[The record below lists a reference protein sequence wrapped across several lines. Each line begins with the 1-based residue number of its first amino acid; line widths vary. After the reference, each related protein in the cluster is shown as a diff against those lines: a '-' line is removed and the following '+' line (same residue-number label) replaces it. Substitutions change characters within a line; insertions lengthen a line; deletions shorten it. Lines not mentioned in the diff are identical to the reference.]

1 MSDTDEEDD
10 DLDEAPLDEGDD
22 DDDEGGGKRKKGG
35 KRKLILFVGV
45 PLVVVILAV
54 AGAVVMGIGPFGG
67 GEDEEVAAEESH
79 GEEGDHGD
87 GDDGGEHGDG
97 AAGGAGHVGFY
108 ELPQM
113 TVNLNTTDG
122 TTAFLRMTV
131 SLEIANDTPENR
143 AQLDSML
150 PRVLDN
156 FQVYMRELRLDDL
169 SGSAGLFRLKQ
180 EMLSRINR
188 AVEPVQV
195 SDVLFSELLVQ

>member
-1 MSDTDEEDD
+1 MSDTDEDD

-22 DDDEGGGKRKKGG
+22 DDEEGGGKRKKGG

-67 GEDEEVAAEESH
+67 GEDEEVATEESH
-79 GEEGDHGD
+79 GEDGDHG
-87 GDDGGEHGDG
+87 G
-97 AAGGAGHVGFY
+97 AGGAGHVGFY

>member
-1 MSDTDEEDD
+1 MSDTDEDE
-10 DLDEAPLDEGDD
+10 DLDEAPLDDGDD
-22 DDDEGGGKRKKGG
+22 DEDDDGGGKRKRGG
-35 KRKLILFVGV
+35 KRKLILCVGI

-54 AGAVVMGIGPFGG
+54 AGAFVMGIGPFGG
-67 GEDEEVAAEESH
+67 GDEEEVAGVEAH
-79 GEEGDHGD
+79 GEEGGDHG
-87 GDDGGEHGDG
+87 EG
-97 AAGGAGHVGFY
+97 AAAGHVGFY

-180 EMLSRINR
+180 EMLSRVNR
-188 AVEPVQV
+188 AVEPVEV

>member
-1 MSDTDEEDD
+1 MSDTDEDD

-22 DDDEGGGKRKKGG
+22 DDEEGGGKRKKGG

-67 GEDEEVAAEESH
+67 GEDEEVATEESH
-79 GEEGDHGD
+79 GED
-87 GDDGGEHGDG
+87 GEHGG
-97 AAGGAGHVGFY
+97 AGGAGHVGFY

-122 TTAFLRMTV
+122 TTAFLRMMV

>member
-1 MSDTDEEDD
+1 MSDTDEDE
-10 DLDEAPLDEGDD
+10 DLDEAPLDDGDDDEDD
-22 DDDEGGGKRKKGG
+22 DDDGGGKRKRGG
-35 KRKLILFVGV
+35 KRKLILFVGI

-54 AGAVVMGIGPFGG
+54 AGAFVMGIGPFGG
-67 GEDEEVAAEESH
+67 GDEEEVAAEEAH
-79 GEEGDHGD
+79 GEEGGDHG
-87 GDDGGEHGDG
+87 EG
-97 AAGGAGHVGFY
+97 AAAGHVGFY

-180 EMLSRINR
+180 EMLSRVNR
-188 AVEPVQV
+188 AVEPVEV
-195 SDVLFSELLVQ
+195 SDVLFGELLVQ

>member
-1 MSDTDEEDD
+1 MSDTDEDD

-22 DDDEGGGKRKKGG
+22 DDEEGGGKRKKGG

-67 GEDEEVAAEESH
+67 GEDEEVATEESH
-79 GEEGDHGD
+79 GED
-87 GDDGGEHGDG
+87 GEH
-97 AAGGAGHVGFY
+97 GGAGHVGFY

-122 TTAFLRMTV
+122 TTAFLRMMV

>member
-1 MSDTDEEDD
+1 MSDTDEDE
-10 DLDEAPLDEGDD
+10 DLDKAPLDDGDD
-22 DDDEGGGKRKKGG
+22 DEDDAGGGKRKRGG
-35 KRKLILFVGV
+35 KRKLILFVGI

-54 AGAVVMGIGPFGG
+54 AGAFVMGIGPFGG
-67 GEDEEVAAEESH
+67 GDEEEVAAEE
-79 GEEGDHGD
+79 GGDHG
-87 GDDGGEHGDG
+87 EG
-97 AAGGAGHVGFY
+97 ADAGHVGFY

-180 EMLSRINR
+180 EMLSRVNR
-188 AVEPVQV
+188 AVEPVEV
-195 SDVLFSELLVQ
+195 SDVLFGELLVQ

>member
-1 MSDTDEEDD
+1 MSDTDDEEDD
-10 DLDEAPLDEGDD
+10 IEEAPLDDGDD
-22 DDDEGGGKRKKGG
+22 DEEGGGGRKRGG
-35 KRKLILFVGV
+35 RRKLILFVGG
-45 PLVVVILAV
+45 PLIAVILLVAV
-54 AGAVVMGIGPFGG
+54 AFVMGIGPFGG
-67 GEDEEVAAEESH
+67 GDEEDVATEESQ
-79 GEEGDHGD
+79 GEEGDHDEGAE
-87 GDDGGEHGDG
+87 GGEHGEG
-97 AAGGAGHVGFY
+97 GGAGHVGFY

-122 TTAFLRMTV
+122 STAFLRMTV

-143 AQLDSML
+143 IQLDTML

-156 FQVYMRELRLDDL
+156 FQTYMRELRLEDL

>member
-1 MSDTDEEDD
+1 MSDTDDEDD
-10 DLDEAPLDEGDD
+10 DIEEAPLDDGDD
-22 DDDEGGGKRKKGG
+22 DEEGGGGRKRGG
-35 KRKLILFVGV
+35 RRKLILFVGG
-45 PLVVVILAV
+45 PLIAVILLVAV
-54 AGAVVMGIGPFGG
+54 AFFMGIGPFGG
-67 GEDEEVAAEESH
+67 GDEEDVATEESH
-79 GEEGDHGD
+79 GEEGDHGE
-87 GDDGGEHGDG
+87 G
-97 AAGGAGHVGFY
+97 GGAGHVGFY

-122 TTAFLRMTV
+122 STAFLRMTV

-143 AQLDSML
+143 IQLDTML

-156 FQVYMRELRLDDL
+156 FQTYMRELRLEDL

>member
-1 MSDTDEEDD
+1 MSDTDEDD

-22 DDDEGGGKRKKGG
+22 DDEEGGGKRKKGG

-67 GEDEEVAAEESH
+67 GEDEEVATEESH
-79 GEEGDHGD
+79 GEDGDHG
-87 GDDGGEHGDG
+87 G
-97 AAGGAGHVGFY
+97 AGGAGHVGFY

-188 AVEPVQV
+188 AVEPAQV

>member
-1 MSDTDEEDD
+1 MSDTDDEDD
-10 DLDEAPLDEGDD
+10 DIEEAPLDDGDD
-22 DDDEGGGKRKKGG
+22 DEEGGGGRKRGG
-35 KRKLILFVGV
+35 RRKLILFVGG
-45 PLVVVILAV
+45 PLIAVILLVAV
-54 AGAVVMGIGPFGG
+54 AFFMGIGPFGG
-67 GEDEEVAAEESH
+67 GDEEDVATEESH
-79 GEEGDHGD
+79 GEEGDHGEGAEG
-87 GDDGGEHGDG
+87 GDHGEG
-97 AAGGAGHVGFY
+97 GGAGHVGFY

-122 TTAFLRMTV
+122 STAFLRMTV

-143 AQLDSML
+143 IQLDTML

-156 FQVYMRELRLDDL
+156 FQTYMRELRLEDL